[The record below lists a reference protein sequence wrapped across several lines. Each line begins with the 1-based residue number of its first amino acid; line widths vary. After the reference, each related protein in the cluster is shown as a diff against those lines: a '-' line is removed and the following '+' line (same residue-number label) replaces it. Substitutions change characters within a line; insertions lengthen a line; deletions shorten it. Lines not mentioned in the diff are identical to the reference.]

1 MGEENR
7 ADDLVVYADGQP
19 VGHAGEIE
27 MVTLTEVGTMPE
39 ECVMDLQVSVTD
51 KPPEEV
57 KGMEDSLAPFSMQMT
72 ISCKE
77 AEAAMEEITRQA
89 AAARGAIQAFFRRI
103 VEVWE
108 EIQLR
113 EAVRWAE
120 AYNRPLAWRYHH
132 TKKKRTR
139 KKYAK
144 RIMAWYRGD

>member
-19 VGHAGEIE
+19 VGRIEEI
-27 MVTLTEVGTMPE
+27 TLPEVDAAPE
-39 ECVMDLQVSVTD
+39 EAMGL
-51 KPPEEV
+51 
-57 KGMEDSLAPFSMQMT
+57 EDSLAPFSMQMT
-72 ISCKE
+72 ISYKE

-120 AYNRPLAWRYHH
+120 EYNRPLAWRYHH

-144 RIMAWYRGD
+144 RIMAWYRRD